1 MDLKVKRSLMAVMMG
16 LSFILPNTAAAAET
30 NQTVVET
37 DSNPTFSDVSVHD
50 PDIIKVNDTYYVFG
64 SHLAVAK
71 STDLTHWEKI
81 ADGVADGNKV
91 IPNVQEELKGTFDWT
106 QSNDLWAP
114 DVIQLPDGKFYM
126 YYDNCKGDSPR
137 SALGVAVADNVEG
150 PYKDL
155 GIFLKSG
162 MWGEISEDGKTI
174 YDATK
179 QPNTVDPD
187 VFFDKDGNLWMV
199 YGSFSGGIFIL
210 KLDPKSGKPFPGQG
224 YGKKLIG
231 GNHARIEGSNMMYS
245 PETDYYYMLMTFGGL
260 DSTGGYNIRVVRSK
274 QPDGPFYDAN
284 GNDVTNV
291 KGAEGTLFDD
301 RSIEPF
307 GVKLMG
313 NYQFKRE
320 IGDPGT
326 GTGTGYVSPGGTT
339 TYRDAKTGRY
349 YLIFHTRFPNQ
360 GENHEVRVHE
370 MVMNK
375 DGWPVVAPNRYAG
388 ENEKKVNSKQIAG
401 DYNFVNHGKEIST
414 AVKNSTVLHLGND
427 GKVSGAATGT
437 WKLTDQNK
445 AELTLDSVTYDG
457 VFLRQWDEARQK
469 YIITFSALSNK
480 TNDNMTSGVAVWGVQ
495 RADLNDHQVV
505 EAVQQD
511 LSLGDTSRITS
522 NLTLPTDG
530 TRGTSISWSS
540 SDSAIIS
547 TTGVV
552 NRPAYGKGDTT
563 VTLTATIKKGTA
575 TAVKSFTITVL
586 QQYQDGLVADFNMDG
601 GLTDS
606 TGNFGAGTV
615 IGGKIGVSGGNISY
629 TNGVN
634 GQAAAFDGSSGIQLP
649 SGLITG
655 NTYSVSLW
663 VNPDQLSQFT
673 TTFFGAKDSNSWVS
687 LVPKGWDGNTML
699 WSAGA
704 SWFDGRTNELIPTGQ
719 WTHLAFTVNNGN
731 VIVYI
736 NGVAKFTGTGISDV
750 FTGSTGVFALG
761 VNWWDTPFK
770 GKMDDLRIYE
780 TSLTQKQVTQL
791 ANVTTTP

>member
-16 LSFILPNTAAAAET
+16 LSFIMPNTAAAAET

-50 PDIIKVNDTYYVFG
+50 PDVIKVNDTYYVFG

-91 IPNVQEELKGTFDWT
+91 IPNVEEELKGTFDWT

-187 VFFDKDGNLWMV
+187 VFFDKNGNLWMV

-210 KLDPKSGKPFPGQG
+210 KLDPKTGKPFAGQG

-245 PETDYYYMLMTFGGL
+245 PETGYYYMLMTFGGL

-307 GVKLMG
+307 GIKLMG
-313 NYQFKRE
+313 NYQFTRE

-326 GTGTGYVSPGGTT
+326 GAGTGYVSAGGTT
-339 TYRDAKTGRY
+339 TYHDAKTGRY

-370 MVMNK
+370 MVINK

-414 AVKNSTVLHLGND
+414 AVKNSTVLHLGSD
-427 GKVSGAATGT
+427 GQVSGAATGT

-457 VFLRQWDEARQK
+457 VFMRQWDEARQK
-469 YIITFSALSNK
+469 YVITFSALSNK

-522 NLTLPTDG
+522 NLTLPIEG

-540 SDSAIIS
+540 SDSAIVS
-547 TTGVV
+547 STGVV
-552 NRPAYGKGDTT
+552 NRPAYGKGDST
-563 VTLTATIKKGTA
+563 VTLTATISKGTA

-586 QQYQDGLVADFNMDG
+586 QQYQDGLVAEFNMDG

-606 TGNFGAGTV
+606 TGNFSAGTV
-615 IGGKIGVSGGNISY
+615 IGGKIGVAGGNISY
-629 TNGVN
+629 INGVK
-634 GQAAAFDGSSGIQLP
+634 GQAAVFDGSSGIQLP

-699 WSAGA
+699 WSAGS

-719 WTHLAFTVNNGN
+719 WTHLAFTVNNRN
-731 VIVYI
+731 VVVYI

-780 TSLTQKQVTQL
+780 TSLTQEQVTQL
-791 ANVTTTP
+791 ANVTSTP

>member
-1 MDLKVKRSLMAVMMG
+1 MDLKVKRSIIAVMLG
-16 LSFILPNTAAAAET
+16 ASIILPNSAMAKVAAEPV
-30 NQTVVET
+30 TVAAE
-37 DSNPTFSDVSVHD
+37 SMRTFSNVSVHD
-50 PDIIKVNDTYYVFG
+50 PDVIKVNDTYYVFG

-71 STDLTHWEKI
+71 STDLMNWEKV

-91 IPNVQEELKGTFDWT
+91 IPNVEEELKETFDWT
-106 QSNDLWAP
+106 QSKDLWAP

-162 MWGEISEDGKTI
+162 MWGEISEDGETI
-174 YDATK
+174 YDATR

-199 YGSFSGGIFIL
+199 YGSFSGGIFTL
-210 KLDPKSGKPFPGQG
+210 KLDPATGKPYSGQG

-231 GNHARIEGSNMMYS
+231 GNHARIEGANMMYS
-245 PETDYYYMLMTFGGL
+245 QETGYYYMLMTFGGL
-260 DSTGGYNIRVVRSK
+260 DSTGGYNIRVVRSEK
-274 QPDGPFYDAN
+274 PDGPFYDAN

-339 TYRDAKTGRY
+339 TYHDAKTGKN
-349 YLIFHTRFPNQ
+349 YLMFHTRFPNK

-388 ENEKKVNSKQIAG
+388 ENDKKVNTKQIAG
-401 DYNFVNHGKEIST
+401 DYNFVNHGKEITT
-414 AVKNSTVLHLGND
+414 AVKNSTVLHLTAD

-437 WKLTDQNK
+437 WNVTNQNQ
-445 AELTLDSVTYDG
+445 AELTLDGVKYNG

-469 YIITFSALSNK
+469 YTITFSALSNK
-480 TNDNMTSGVAVWGVQ
+480 TGDNKTSGVAVFGVQ

-522 NLTLPTDG
+522 NLTLPTAG
-530 TRGTSISWSS
+530 TRDTSISWSS
-540 SDSAIIS
+540 SDPEAVSAA
-547 TTGVV
+547 GVV
-552 NRPAYGKGDTT
+552 KRPAYGEGNAT
-563 VTLTATIKKGTA
+563 VTLTATITKGTVKS
-575 TAVKSFTITVL
+575 VKSFTVTVL
-586 QQYQDGLVADFNMDG
+586 EKSKDGLVAEFNMDG
-601 GLTDS
+601 GITDS

-615 IGGKIGVSGGNISY
+615 IGSKIGAAGGNISFSD
-629 TNGVN
+629 GIN
-634 GQAAAFDGSSGIQLP
+634 GQAATFDGTSGIQLP

-663 VNPDQLSQFT
+663 VNPDQLTQYT
-673 TTFFGAKDSNSWVS
+673 TAFFGAKDSNNWVS

-699 WSAGA
+699 WSTGSA
-704 SWFDGRTNELIPTGQ
+704 WFDGKTNELIPAGQ

-731 VIVYI
+731 VVVYI
-736 NGVAKFTGTGISDV
+736 NGAAKFSGTGISDV

-770 GKMDDLRIYE
+770 GKMDDLKVYE
-780 TSLTQKQVTQL
+780 TALTQEQVTQL
-791 ANVTTTP
+791 ANQ